1 MIVIE
6 NSIIP
11 FRGFLCV
18 NLFGVIFTRD
28 KKRITWQ
35 VLNHELIHTMQ
46 LLEVNFY
53 FSIPWLLLSVG
64 ISWWCLVGIPFSYY
78 IWYLTE
84 WFFRFL
90 IALAT
95 FNEAEQ
101 GKRREYMKKA
111 YYELLFEQEARN
123 NQDKIL
129 YIRNRQNFA
138 WLNEKLQGFLEK
150 YLRI

>member
-1 MIVIE
+1 MIIE
-6 NSIIP
+6 NSFIP

-46 LLEVNFY
+46 LFEVDCY
-53 FSIPWLLLSVG
+53 FSIPWIFLSSS
-64 ISWWCLVGIPFSYY
+64 ISWWYLLGIPFSYY
-78 IWYLTE
+78 IWYLIE
-84 WFFRFL
+84 WIFRIFR
-90 IALAT
+90 ALAT
-95 FNEAEQ
+95 VYRVRQ
-101 GKRREYMKKA
+101 GKRKEHMKKA

-123 NQDKIL
+123 HQDEIL
-129 YIRNRQNFA
+129 YIRNRQPFA
-138 WLNEKLQGFLEK
+138 WLNDKLQGFLEK